1 MHGTLTPMGQDN
13 IVEIA
18 GLSHEYGEVIALCD
32 LDLQIPAG
40 VTGLVGANGAGKTT
54 MLRLL
59 LGLLHPTTGSIEV
72 MGHDPETE
80 PLAVRAVMGYMPEGS
95 CLPKDQTAADFV
107 AYAAQLAGIP
117 RREARRRSS
126 ETLFLVGLEEE
137 RFRYLGDFSTGMQ
150 QRVKLAQAIV
160 HDPDLLLLDE
170 PASGLDPAGRAQM
183 LRLIRR
189 LGEFDINVI
198 VSSHVLTD
206 IEETCTWVVM
216 LDAGDLLRSGP
227 LEVFEKHGTV
237 QVEVLTDA
245 DRLAERL
252 SNRGFAVVVEDRR
265 IMVGPGDET
274 IEAAVLEEAA
284 SVGSGLVRLV
294 RGSASLEDLFLQDEE
309 TR

>member
-1 MHGTLTPMGQDN
+1 MGQEN
-13 IVEIA
+13 IVTIS
-18 GLSHEYGEVIALCD
+18 GLTHDYGDVVALRD
-32 LDLQIPAG
+32 LDLAIPPG

-59 LGLLHPTTGSIEV
+59 LGLLHPTDGSIDV
-72 MGHDPETE
+72 MGNDPEE
-80 PLAVRAVMGYMPEGS
+80 SPLAVRAAIGYMPEGS

-117 RREARRRSS
+117 PSEARRRSS

-137 RFRYLGDFSTGMQ
+137 RFRFLGDFSTGMQ

-170 PASGLDPAGRAQM
+170 PAAGLDPAGRNQM

-206 IEETCTWVVM
+206 IEETCSWVVM

-227 LEVFEKHGTV
+227 LEGFEQHGTV
-237 QVEVLTDA
+237 QAEVLKDAGILA
-245 DRLAERL
+245 DRLA
-252 SNRGFAVVVEDRR
+252 NRGFAVTRDNRR
-265 IMVGPGDET
+265 LVVGPGDES
-274 IEAAVLEEAA
+274 IEAAIVAEAA
-284 SVGSGLVRLV
+284 AIGSGLIRMV
-294 RGSASLEDLFLQDEE
+294 RGSASLEDLFLQP
-309 TR
+309 TREPQ